1 MMKNLKTYEQFI
13 NESSLPL
20 EIEKIMKTVT
30 AVLESRA
37 SIHVAEATKAN
48 VIERF
53 VRTWEYHKYAEILRS
68 VVDMPSDSLNR

>member
-1 MMKNLKTYEQFI
+1 MI
-13 NESSLPL
+13 NVMS
-20 EIEKIMKTVT
+20 IEKTMKTVT

-37 SIHVAEATKAN
+37 SIHIAEATKAS

-68 VVDMPSDSLNR
+68 IVDIPSDSLNR

>member
-1 MMKNLKTYEQFI
+1 MI
-13 NESSLPL
+13 NVMS
-20 EIEKIMKTVT
+20 IEKIMKTVT

-37 SIHVAEATKAN
+37 SIHVAEATKAS